1 MKKIKLTEETLGRIV
16 KTVIMEQEKEEGIK
30 QLHAILKRKS
40 EGEDVEKELKDLFI
54 KHPHLEKMLGALT
67 PEGKKENIGK

>member
-1 MKKIKLTEETLGRIV
+1 
-16 KTVIMEQEKEEGIK
+16 MEQEKEEGIK